1 MSDPSVNQTP
11 ERSVNQT
18 KQPSAADE
26 ARAARYAALEAEAPT
41 LDEAGY
47 RRQTRRSV
55 LTGGAASLIGL
66 LGWRWLQ
73 GGPEDNNIPTVLRRG
88 HEANEALWR
97 RLSGRTA
104 PTFDRSRSSMLRV
117 NGRHGI
123 RNEIDL
129 DAWELTVLGP
139 DGSELGRHVLDDIA
153 ELPKVELTI
162 EHKCVEGWS
171 HIVTWGGTRFSDFAA
186 LYADRLDTGLTDYVA
201 LATPDREYYVGLD
214 MASML
219 NEQMLLAYEL
229 EGEPLTQDHGA
240 PLRLATPNKYGIKCI
255 KRIGT
260 MQFTNERPTDYWY
273 ERGYDWYAQL

>member
-1 MSDPSVNQTP
+1 MSDPGPESVP
-11 ERSVNQT
+11 EPLPASKRSD
-18 KQPSAADE
+18 ADE
-26 ARAARYAALEAEAPT
+26 GRAARYAALETAAPT
-41 LDEAGY
+41 LDESAL

-55 LTGGAASLIGL
+55 LTGGAASLVAL

-73 GGPEDNNIPTVLRRG
+73 TGPDDNNIPVTLRRG
-88 HEANEALWR
+88 HEFNEALWR

-123 RNEIDL
+123 GDEIDL
-129 DAWELTVLGP
+129 VAWELTVLGP
-139 DGSELGRHVLDDIA
+139 DGSEWGRHVLADITA
-153 ELPKVELTI
+153 LPKVELTV

-171 HIVTWGGTRFSDFAA
+171 HVVTWGGARFSDFAA
-186 LYADRLDTGLTDYVA
+186 LYADRLGSESTDYVA
-201 LATPDREYYVGLD
+201 LVTPDRGYYVGLD

-219 NEQMLLAYEL
+219 NPQSLLAYEL

-260 MQFTNERPTDYWY
+260 VQFTNDRPTDYWY